1 MTHDA
6 RSRSLLS
13 HSFALV
19 CALYVG
25 CGDGESSP
33 SFSSGV
39 NSNAEADQLDD
50 EEKRQFCGTLD
61 THVSVT
67 VGFDEIARIACL
79 PAALL
84 TATSRQACE
93 ELLDS
98 CSRGTSGI
106 TVSSSERMEKCYD
119 SLAMCQ
125 EDVGTLESCVNVN
138 VAAVRTVLERF
149 TCARFGDDNLERDLE
164 RVMDTAAACGQT
176 SASCKD
182 AVFLL

>member
-1 MTHDA
+1 
-6 RSRSLLS
+6 
-13 HSFALV
+13 V
-19 CALYVG
+19 CALHAG
-25 CGDGESSP
+25 CGDSGSDAAYSSDLDKDT
-33 SFSSGV
+33 
-39 NSNAEADQLDD
+39 EADKLDD
-50 EEKRQFCGTLD
+50 DQKRQFCGTLD

-84 TATSRQACE
+84 TATSREACE

-98 CSRGTSGI
+98 CSRGSSGI
-106 TVSSSERMEKCYD
+106 TLGSSERVEKCYD

-125 EDVGTLESCVNVN
+125 EDVGSLEACANVN

-149 TCARFGDDNLERDLE
+149 TCARFGDDNLERDLD
-164 RVMDTAAACGQT
+164 RVMDTAAACAQT

>member
-1 MTHDA
+1 MTLDA
-6 RSRSLLS
+6 RFRSLLP

-19 CALYVG
+19 CALHVG
-25 CGDGESSP
+25 CGDSDSSGT
-33 SFSSGV
+33 FSSDI
-39 NSNAEADQLDD
+39 NKDAEADQLSDD
-50 EEKRQFCGTLD
+50 QKRQFCGTLD

-106 TVSSSERMEKCYD
+106 TVTSSERVEKCYD
-119 SLAMCQ
+119 NLEMCQ
-125 EDVGTLESCVNVN
+125 EDVGMLESCVNVN

-149 TCARFGDDNLERDLE
+149 TCARFGDDNLERDLD

-176 SASCKD
+176 SAACKD